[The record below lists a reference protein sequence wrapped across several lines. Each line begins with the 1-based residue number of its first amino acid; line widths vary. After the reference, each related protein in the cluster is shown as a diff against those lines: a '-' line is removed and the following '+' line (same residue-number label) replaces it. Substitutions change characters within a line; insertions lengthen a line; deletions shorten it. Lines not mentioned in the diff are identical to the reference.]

1 MNESMNKP
9 SVSELYRRFAGSMA
23 GADVTGADQIEAQM
37 ASSPAAAQLRAFSR
51 ELEPVSAA
59 LSANLAVALHQAS
72 EAAGHR
78 RHAVSRRSAVG
89 ARRLRGIAALAAAVV
104 AAVVVWGGGHRMNA
118 PIVPI
123 ANTQAP
129 DRIFAAFGEET
140 IANTGHSGAS
150 DEIFRGGFHGESG
163 SDESINTHAKGNNG

>member
-9 SVSELYRRFAGSMA
+9 SVSELYRRFSGKTAGKT
-23 GADVTGADQIEAQM
+23 GGTGVTGMDQLEAQM

-59 LSANLAVALHQAS
+59 LSANLAVALHQTN

-78 RHAVSRRSAVG
+78 RHAAQRRSAVG

-104 AAVVVWGGGHRMNA
+104 AAVVVWGGGHRTNS
-118 PIVPI
+118 PVVPI

-129 DRIFAAFGEET
+129 DRIFAAFGEGT
-140 IANTGHSGAS
+140 IANAGRPS
-150 DEIFRGGFHGESG
+150 DEIFRSAFHGESRN
-163 SDESINTHAKGNNG
+163 D